1 MLNVL
6 GQEVSSKIISNSIG
20 GSFEMDL
27 AAQTE
32 GVYFVEIKAGSTG
45 SPTNSTVKKI
55 TVVR

>member
-1 MLNVL
+1 ML